1 VRVERIGAAT
11 LYLADCKDVL
21 PILGQSAALVTDP
34 PYGIGVGRK
43 NGILGSFPKPD
54 SKRRGLRGKVWE
66 PRQFAPCEWDAAP
79 IEQSLLDA
87 AIAKARYSIIW
98 GGNYYALP
106 PRGKWLVWDKEN
118 QGTDFADGEM
128 AWTNLPGAMRIKK
141 YLWNGML
148 ISGGSRRGAASTA
161 NFERRGYHP
170 TQKPLGIMEWCL
182 EELPADVKCN
192 GAAILDP
199 FMGSGT
205 TGVAALRLGLSFVGI
220 EREPCHFETACKRLE
235 QAAIEASG
243 RLDFMGV
250 GNGCD

>member
-1 VRVERIGAAT
+1 VRVEKMGAAT
-11 LYLADCKDVL
+11 LYLAGCKDVL
-21 PILGQSAALVTDP
+21 PGLGQFGAMVTDP
-34 PYGIGVGRK
+34 PYGIGKSTGLVGR
-43 NGILGSFPKPD
+43 GSVGSIPPPD
-54 SKRRGLRGKVWE
+54 SKRKGLRGEVWS
-66 PRQFAPCEWDAAP
+66 PRQFGRCIWDAAP
-79 IEQSLLDA
+79 VEQALLDA

-106 PRGKWLVWDKEN
+106 PCAKWLVWDKEN
-118 QGTDFADGEM
+118 QGNCFADGEM

-141 YLWNGML
+141 YLWSGML
-148 ISGGSRRGAASTA
+148 ISGGHRRGAASTA

-182 EELPADVKCN
+182 GELPLSG

-220 EREPCHFETACKRLE
+220 EREPSYFETACKRLE
-235 QAAIEASG
+235 QARLEASG
-243 RLDFMGV
+243 RLDFG
-250 GNGCD
+250 GGGGSR